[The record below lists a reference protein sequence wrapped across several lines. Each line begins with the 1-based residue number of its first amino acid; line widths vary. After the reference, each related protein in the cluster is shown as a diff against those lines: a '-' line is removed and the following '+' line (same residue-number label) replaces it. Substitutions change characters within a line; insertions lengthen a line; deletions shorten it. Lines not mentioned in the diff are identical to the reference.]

1 MNGQSRMDYLETRK
15 TLGTSHR
22 YDVGN
27 PGPDLGNAHTC
38 CGVKPNA
45 CAKIQL
51 CVYLVQIQHNGLS
64 RDTENIRHITQNED
78 KQIIIC

>member
-22 YDVGN
+22 MNTKKTTRYDVGN
-27 PGPDLGNAHTC
+27 PGPDLGSAHTY

-45 CAKIQL
+45 CAKIQ
-51 CVYLVQIQHNGLS
+51 
-64 RDTENIRHITQNED
+64 
-78 KQIIIC
+78 